1 MTNDVVYSHRV
12 QNIRHSER
20 GRQMTENSRI
30 RNLYGYLMKT
40 KADSIIVRTTLVS
53 GGWNDNEFDANA
65 AGFSICRFRNPEYEA
80 RHEFAECYRLIR
92 K

>member
-1 MTNDVVYSHRV
+1 
-12 QNIRHSER
+12 
-20 GRQMTENSRI
+20 MTENSRI

-53 GGWNDNEFDANA
+53 GGWDDNEFDANA
-65 AGFSICRFRNPEYEA
+65 AGFSICRFENPEYKA

>member
-1 MTNDVVYSHRV
+1 
-12 QNIRHSER
+12 
-20 GRQMTENSRI
+20 MTENSRI

-40 KADSIIVRTTLVS
+40 KADSVIVRTTLVS
-53 GGWNDNEFDANA
+53 GGWDDNEFDANA

-80 RHEFAECYRLIR
+80 RHEFAECYRLVR